1 MYHVAQGLISHA
13 TISDTKRIFPDTT
26 THLHSCTHSFTQEK
40 EVSSV
45 RKSKNWATI
54 RPKDRASRPPKQDR
68 TPPAKEQTSSQVK
81 GEGSEDSGD
90 QSRPLCTIEARPSL
104 GKARENC
111 SHQSDRRVY
120 NSTHKGRKKEK
131 EINKTEDISCR
142 DAPLS

>member
-1 MYHVAQGLISHA
+1 MLYTRSYYTRYTHYCPAQGP
-13 TISDTKRIFPDTT
+13 RFPP
-26 THLHSCTHSFTQEK
+26 TQ
-40 EVSSV
+40 
-45 RKSKNWATI
+45 A
-54 RPKDRASRPPKQDR
+54 RPDPPSQRADIQPK
-68 TPPAKEQTSSQVK
+68 
-81 GEGSEDSGD
+81 
-90 QSRPLCTIEARPSL
+90 ARPSL